1 MEGALSACP
10 RPELQL
16 LRSLLLEPRS
26 PSLPQLCGRSL
37 GPERTRRLR
46 HLVSGRRTT
55 PRLAAAPAMAWL
67 SRAAWQSALG

>member
-16 LRSLLLEPRS
+16 LRSLLLEPWS
-26 PSLPQLCGRSL
+26 LSLPQLCGRSL

-46 HLVSGRRTT
+46 HLVSGRRAT

-67 SRAAWQSALG
+67 SRATWQSALG